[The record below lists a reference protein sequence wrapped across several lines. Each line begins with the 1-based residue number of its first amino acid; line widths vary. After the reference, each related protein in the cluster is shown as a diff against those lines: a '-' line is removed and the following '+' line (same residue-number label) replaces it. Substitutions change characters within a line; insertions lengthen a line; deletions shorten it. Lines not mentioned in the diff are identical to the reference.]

1 MILPNND
8 YTNNRNQPH
17 YSSGINNIYSDPY
30 ETYKRGLDGTEYK
43 SVQSAQSDRKVKN
56 KRDFNFNV

>member
-1 MILPNND
+1 MRLISIICIIIVWQ
-8 YTNNRNQPH
+8 YH
-17 YSSGINNIYSDPY
+17 YNSGINNIYSDPY